1 MGMDLHLY
9 EPVHTSLILYKIKPT
24 NMADNF
30 YLALAAILL
39 IPIIP
44 AYILYKFLP
53 TSETDVSGPYQGL
66 SLKLKG
72 AFAGYF
78 LLVMVGLALQYV
90 IMNNKQERKI
100 ESLTT
105 QAQQKDTTIA
115 QLQTQL
121 TASANPVIDWRI
133 KGAVRPEGKEGT
145 RFFYDDGT
153 TKNDPDGSFE
163 LVKRSIAK
171 EGTAKP
177 PRWICVYNLNTG
189 FKVVSL
195 NRDISHPDIAAYN
208 VSFDD
213 ERHEILI
220 KKPIDINSI
229 EKDSVVAV
237 ANFIEK
243 NPELKA
249 KVQHTNPDIFKK
261 ATVIEQER
269 NADKIKRVQF
279 EKMQAQKKKNP

>member
-1 MGMDLHLY
+1 
-9 EPVHTSLILYKIKPT
+9 
-24 NMADNF
+24 MADNF
-30 YLALAAILL
+30 YLVLAAILL

-53 TSETDVSGPYQGL
+53 ASETDVSGPYQGL

-78 LLVMVGLALQYV
+78 LLVIVGLALQYV
-90 IMNNKQERKI
+90 IMNNKQERMI
-100 ESLTT
+100 ESLSA
-105 QAQQKDTTIA
+105 QAEQKDTTIA
-115 QLQTQL
+115 QLQNQL
-121 TASANPVIDWRI
+121 AAAANPIIDWRI
-133 KGAVRPEGKEGT
+133 KGAVKPVGAEDK

-163 LVKRSIAK
+163 LIKRSIAK

-177 PRWICVYNLNTG
+177 PRWICVYNLNKG

-195 NRDISHPDIAAYN
+195 NRDLNHPDIAAYN

-213 ERHEILI
+213 KLHEILI
-220 KKPIDINSI
+220 KTPIDINSI
-229 EKDSVVAV
+229 EKDSVLAV

-243 NPELKA
+243 NPELKI
-249 KVQHTNPDIFKK
+249 KVQETHPGI
-261 ATVIEQER
+261 
-269 NADKIKRVQF
+269 F
-279 EKMQAQKKKNP
+279 EKASVIQRSEMLIN